1 MAMTTDE
8 LFSHFQGSVRNG
20 AAFFI
25 LNILCQIELQ
35 PKFRLRDVRAKLNPS
50 RWDSRKEG

>member
-1 MAMTTDE
+1 MAMTTGE
-8 LFSHFQGSVRNG
+8 LLSHFQGSVRNG

-35 PKFRLRDVRAKLNPS
+35 PKFRLRDVIYILPF
-50 RWDSRKEG
+50 

>member
-1 MAMTTDE
+1 MTTGE
-8 LFSHFQGSVRNG
+8 LLSHFQGSVRNG

-35 PKFRLRDVRAKLNPS
+35 PKFRLRDVIFSFAMTEVILYF
-50 RWDSRKEG
+50 